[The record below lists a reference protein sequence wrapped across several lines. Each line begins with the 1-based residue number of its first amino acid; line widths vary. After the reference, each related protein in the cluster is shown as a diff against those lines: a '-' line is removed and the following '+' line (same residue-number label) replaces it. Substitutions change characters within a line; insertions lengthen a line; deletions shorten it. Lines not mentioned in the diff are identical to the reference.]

1 MNTSSIEQMP
11 GDFVVTG
18 FFVNNI
24 YLSKELFFAVQVYV
38 ILWYCYNND
47 DDNYVAK
54 YIVQ

>member
-11 GDFVVTG
+11 GDFFVTG

-47 DDNYVAK
+47 DDNYVAE